1 MDTHDSHDPFLIP
14 LPLGLPVPVR
24 GPAWLDEVV
33 RRQSGVATIRQLR
46 RGGVSDDKRRRYVR
60 QGTWL
65 RVAPNVVVLA
75 SSRPTR
81 RQSVVA
87 ALLHAGGGA
96 LATGLTALELA
107 DATGVR
113 HGADIHVLV
122 PRRCTAKPP
131 PAVVFERTARLPE
144 PLPLRAPPRAPHAR
158 AAVDACR
165 RLLAGAGHL
174 GRRQAR
180 ATALAVVQQRLCDVA
195 ELRAE
200 CEGGPRRLRRRMR
213 AIVDEVA
220 AGVRSLPEADLRVLV
235 RASELPEPLWNPR
248 VYRLDGAFLCSP
260 DGLWADEAVAVE
272 VDSVSH
278 HGFGADRART
288 EERARLMRAAGLT
301 VVSVLPRQ
309 IRDAGAE
316 VVRRLRDAL
325 REARA
330 RPREHLALA
339 VHPI

>member
-1 MDTHDSHDPFLIP
+1 MDTYDSHDPHLIP
-14 LPLGLPVPVR
+14 LPLGLPVPAR

-33 RRQSGVATIRQLR
+33 RRQGGVATIRQLR
-46 RGGVSDDKRRRYVR
+46 RGGVPDARRRRYVR
-60 QGTWL
+60 QGAWL
-65 RVAPNVVVLA
+65 RAAPNVVVLTA
-75 SSRPTR
+75 SRPTR
-81 RQSVVA
+81 RQSVAA

-96 LATGLTALELA
+96 VATGLTALELA
-107 DATGVR
+107 GATGIR
-113 HGADIHVLV
+113 HGAEIHVLV
-122 PRRCTAKPP
+122 PRRCAARPP
-131 PAVVFERTARLPE
+131 RSVVFERTARLPE

-165 RLLAGAGHL
+165 RLLAGAGHH

-200 CEGGPRRLRRRMR
+200 CESGPRRLRRRVR

-220 AGVRSLPEADLRVLV
+220 AGVRSLPEADLRLLV

-248 VYRLDGAFLCSP
+248 VYRLDGSFLCSP

-272 VDSVSH
+272 VDSVRH
-278 HGFGADRART
+278 HGSGADRART
-288 EERARLMRAAGLT
+288 EERARRMHAAGLT
-301 VVSVLPRQ
+301 VVSVLPRR

-316 VVRRLRDAL
+316 VVALLRETL

-330 RPREHLALA
+330 RPRERPALA
-339 VHPI
+339 VRPA